1 MCPARLFTVGAGELF
16 FKESKIQGDPTSV
29 VAYALGILP
38 LLQFL
43 LDFISVN
50 EPPAK
55 KLLLQMTLWLLGNYQ
70 ALKTT
75 GAN

>member
-16 FKESKIQGDPTSV
+16 FKEDKIQGDPTSV
-29 VAYALGILP
+29 VVYALGILP

-43 LDFISVN
+43 LHFISVN
-50 EPPAK
+50 ELPAK
-55 KLLLQMTLWLLGNYQ
+55 KLLLQMTLWLLANYQ

>member
-1 MCPARLFTVGAGELF
+1 MCPARLFTVGGGELF
-16 FKESKIQGDPTSV
+16 FKEGKIQGDPTSV